1 LQPRNLFSGEEDGNE
16 LEMESHLEEASMDS
30 EETELMDDETRR
42 VRLAT
47 LREGLLQGYISR
59 CLHDLSGS
67 TTHLRRVSERT

>member
-47 LREGLLQGYISR
+47 LREGLLQGHISR